1 MEITNDPIKT
11 SFTLM
16 RIQLTYKKL
25 ISGYSSLLLFLL
37 VGSSISLNA
46 QETWEQTKNEDGI
59 KVYTRKK
66 VGERFKEI
74 KIVTSTKT
82 TLNEIMASFDDVES
96 HKDWV
101 YKTPESKVIERVD
114 PSTLIYYVKS
124 NLPYPVKDRDIVI
137 HYAWEQD
144 PLSKVITTR
153 SKALPGK
160 FDPVQSTV
168 RVKEFQSKY
177 VLTPKPNGIIHIEYE
192 AKMDPAGSLPAWLV
206 NMAVSKGPVKTMKA
220 FFKLLDSDKYKGIK
234 VAGVEE
240 LGE

>member
-1 MEITNDPIKT
+1 MHRQATK
-11 SFTLM
+11 
-16 RIQLTYKKL
+16 RKL
-25 ISGYSSLLLFLL
+25 RFISQYQLLLIVLFVAL
-37 VGSSISLNA
+37 SSALHA
-46 QETWEQTKNEDGI
+46 QETWTQTKNEDGI
-59 KVYTRKK
+59 KVFTRKK
-66 VGERFKEI
+66 AGERFKEI
-74 KIVTSTKT
+74 KIITSTKT

-101 YKTPESKVIERVD
+101 YKTPKSKVVERID
-114 PSTLIYYVKS
+114 PTTLIYYVKS

-137 HYAWEQD
+137 HYTWEQD

-153 SKALPGK
+153 SKAVEGK
-160 FDPVQSTV
+160 LDPVKSTV
-168 RVKEFQSKY
+168 RVTDFQSKY
-177 VLTPKPNGIIHIEYE
+177 ILTPKPGGVIHIEYE

-220 FFKLLDSDKYKGIK
+220 FFKLLDSDKYSGII